1 MRVLVEVGR
10 EESVTRPSWCMPNW
24 LMARRKLWPGIS
36 SPTTP
41 ARKTS
46 APKVQ
51 ALTATLV
58 APPGTIRSSLNS
70 RIKTGAS
77 RAMRVGLPIRYSSAT
92 MSPMTRT
99 RLPLKLLMSERK
111 RVLVRPGSDRSSVII
126 LPSPQN
132 HPHCKVRQSQHT
144 PPAPRLT
151 IESVEPFQTHLAQK
165 YRCSL
170 LASREKVVG
179 TTNPYCHRYRQPRE
193 IAPYPQILRGGAIR
207 YAQHIG
213 VGHSHPFNDLY
224 LLI

>member
-1 MRVLVEVGR
+1 MRVFVEVGR
-10 EESVTRPSWCMPNW
+10 EESVTRPSWCMPSS

-41 ARKTS
+41 ARNTS

-70 RIKTGAS
+70 RIKIGAS

-99 RLPLKLLMSERK
+99 RLPLKSLMSERK
-111 RVLVRPGSDRSSVII
+111 RELVRPGSDRSSVMI

-132 HPHCKVRQSQHT
+132 HSHCKARQSQHT
-144 PPAPRLT
+144 PPAPWFT
-151 IESVEPFQTHLAQK
+151 IEPVEPFQTQLAPIFLRK
-165 YRCSL
+165 LGLEWLYRL
-170 LASREKVVG
+170 YREPWRWRRMLAL
-179 TTNPYCHRYRQPRE
+179 PRF
-193 IAPYPQILRGGAIR
+193 AMRVILRGRKNHDA
-207 YAQHIG
+207 
-213 VGHSHPFNDLY
+213 
-224 LLI
+224 